1 MFFLNKAPHV
11 LMLAAAT
18 PVAMSSTGMDALI
31 AALASSPGL
40 LAAVVI
46 TWLNSKER
54 ERAETSRQAHEKEL
68 AKQRENHEELMAS
81 RYRNFAE
88 TTRTHIDQ
96 QGAALNAAI
105 RTLADVTQA
114 LRDHERDHR
123 S

>member
-18 PVAMSSTGMDALI
+18 PVAMSSTGMDALV

-40 LAAVVI
+40 AAAVVI

-54 ERAETSRQAHEKEL
+54 ERAEAARREHESIL
-68 AKQRENHEELMAS
+68 AKQRENHEDLMAS
-81 RYRNFAE
+81 RYRHLVENN
-88 TTRTHIDQ
+88 
-96 QGAALNAAI
+96 QGHMERQGEALNAAL
-105 RTLADVTQA
+105 RTLAEVTDA
-114 LRDHERDHR
+114 LREHERGHR